1 MENSQNTNQEPVQTT
16 PPTESPQPTPVQE
29 TTPTPSDTPQSPEP
43 NVLGE
48 KEHSSVGPIIA
59 SIIIIILI
67 VIGGIYFWGAILN
80 DSGYTPSQDSEAI
93 VEDDSKTNDLNNQGT
108 SDDVSD
114 IEADLQATDV
124 DGLEGNDLDLIDAQ
138 F

>member
-1 MENSQNTNQEPVQTT
+1 MENPQNTNQEPVQ
-16 PPTESPQPTPVQE
+16 STPVQE
-29 TTPTPSDTPQSPEP
+29 VPPTPTEAPRSPEP

-48 KEHSSVGPIIA
+48 KEHKSVGPIIA
-59 SIIIIILI
+59 SIIIIVLI

-80 DSGYTPSQDSEAI
+80 DSGYNPSQDSGTI
-93 VEDDSKTNDLNNQGT
+93 VEDDAKTNDLNNQGT
-108 SDDVSD
+108 SDNVAD

-124 DGLEGNDLDLIDAQ
+124 DGLAGDDLDMIDAE